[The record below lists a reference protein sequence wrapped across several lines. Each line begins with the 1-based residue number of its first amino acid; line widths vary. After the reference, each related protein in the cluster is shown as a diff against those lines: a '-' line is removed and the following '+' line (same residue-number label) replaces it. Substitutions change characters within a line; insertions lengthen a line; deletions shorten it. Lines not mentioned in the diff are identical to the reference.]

1 VPLFNAPHL
10 PAPPLPPENIT
21 TEQDRQTQI
30 HYEQW
35 LNHQNQIVT
44 SQLKYYETEVNK
56 LRKMRK
62 VSQFCFLSW
71 VGGEI
76 EFLEAWG
83 KWAYYNQ
90 PLIDEY
96 GVLVECS
103 RHTVGLYWALGH
115 AGVRGN

>member
-1 VPLFNAPHL
+1 MCFVSAERVPLFNAPHL

-44 SQLKYYETEVNK
+44 SQLKYYETEVSK

-62 VSQFCFLSW
+62 VSYFYVLSW
-71 VGGEI
+71 VSGDT
-76 EFLEAWG
+76 EFLETKG
-83 KWAYYNQ
+83 KNGLTVTG
-90 PLIDEY
+90 PL
-96 GVLVECS
+96 
-103 RHTVGLYWALGH
+103 
-115 AGVRGN
+115 